1 LKNVAIPSLPDGV
14 NSGKVAQV
22 IINPFDFY
30 IRLYK
35 SNFADFLLH
44 FQISTPIV
52 LQIKAVEI
60 ISAPK
65 QNVDSEAAPRMLKV
79 ALSDGKTI
87 CYGIEFEHISKIRY
101 DCNNFWF
108 IAK

>member
-1 LKNVAIPSLPDGV
+1 MKNVAIPSLPDGV

-35 SNFADFLLH
+35 SNFADFLLN

-101 DCNNFWF
+101 DCNKFWF